1 MCFFLYINIMVI
13 VYVYMYMYREGL
25 SVDLSHAEAHQTVAL
40 QRGVTVDEVS
50 DWAETDTQV
59 RSRQDQLLRIVFER
73 VMSLQ
78 SSGPTSTVADVS
90 TTTYATQANNNNV
103 SSISANESIDR
114 TKVLLVSHGGF
125 IRRFISNMCPHGN
138 AKYPAG
144 SLRKINNGSLSVI
157 HVTYR
162 KDGTVESCV
171 LDEVYA
177 NYSLHLQNENDIVF
191 T

>member
-1 MCFFLYINIMVI
+1 
-13 VYVYMYMYREGL
+13 MYREGL

-40 QRGVTVDEVS
+40 QRGVTVDEVL

-59 RSRQDQLLRIVFER
+59 RSRQDQLLRIVFEK

-78 SSGPTSTVADVS
+78 SSGSTSTVTNIS
-90 TTTYATQANNNNV
+90 TTTTTNAYATQANNNV
-103 SSISANESIDR
+103 SAISANESIDR

-125 IRRFISNMCPHGN
+125 IRRFISNMCPASN
-138 AKYPAG
+138 VKYPAG

-162 KDGTVESCV
+162 KDGSVESCV